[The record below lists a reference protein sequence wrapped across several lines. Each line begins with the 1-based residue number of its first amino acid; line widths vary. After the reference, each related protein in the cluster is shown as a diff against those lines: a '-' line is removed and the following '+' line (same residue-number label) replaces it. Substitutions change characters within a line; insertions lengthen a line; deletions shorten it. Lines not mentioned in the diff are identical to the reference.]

1 MKIARQR
8 TGLHLAVLGVV
19 ALLFMAGCT
28 LSGSSGL
35 GDVTPVSDEGGD
47 GVPTVEVPT
56 SIPPTETPELSD
68 LEVLGTQAAVTATA
82 QAAGAAS
89 EETAG
94 ETTTDDGTGE
104 TEAGAII
111 SDDAGG
117 EIVPPTNTPVGTP
130 LAVESCPPTHTVA
143 GGENLYRI
151 ALRYGITYQEL
162 AAANGITNPAQI
174 STGLV
179 LNIPNCGQAAAPA
192 APAAGQAAPATT
204 PGTHTVAAGENLYR
218 IALRYNMTWTTLAAA
233 NGITN
238 PDFIVVGQVLQIPQ

>member
-1 MKIARQR
+1 MKIARQW
-8 TGLHLAVLGVV
+8 TGLHLAALGAM

-35 GDVTPVSDEGGD
+35 GDVTPVSDTAATL
-47 GVPTVEVPT
+47 PTLA
-56 SIPPTETPELSD
+56 PPTAIPATGTPELSD

-82 QAAGAAS
+82 QAAGATS
-89 EETAG
+89 EEA
-94 ETTTDDGTGE
+94 TTDEGTP
-104 TEAGAII
+104 EAEEGTII

-117 EIVPPTNTPVGTP
+117 EVTPPTNTPVGTP
-130 LAVESCPPTHTVA
+130 LAVEAASCPANHTVA

-162 AAANGITNPAQI
+162 AAANGIANPAQI

-179 LNIPNCGQAAAPA
+179 LKIPKCGQGGAPST
-192 APAAGQAAPATT
+192 PSTGGQTTPSTT
-204 PGTHTVAAGENLYR
+204 PGMHTVAAGENLYR

-238 PDFIVVGQVLQIPQ
+238 PDFIVVGQVLQIPG

>member
-1 MKIARQR
+1 
-8 TGLHLAVLGVV
+8 
-19 ALLFMAGCT
+19 
-28 LSGSSGL
+28 
-35 GDVTPVSDEGGD
+35 
-47 GVPTVEVPT
+47 
-56 SIPPTETPELSD
+56 LSD

-82 QAAGAAS
+82 QAAGAAG
-89 EETAG
+89 E
-94 ETTTDDGTGE
+94 ETTTDDGTGDAE
-104 TEAGAII
+104 DGAII

-117 EIVPPTNTPVGTP
+117 EIAPPTNTPVGTP
-130 LAVESCPPTHTVA
+130 LAVEAGSCPPTHTVA

-151 ALRYGITYQEL
+151 ALRYGLTYQEL

-174 STGLV
+174 STGQV

-192 APAAGQAAPATT
+192 APATDQTAAAAT

-238 PDFIVVGQVLQIPQ
+238 PDFIVVGQTLQIPQ